1 MRLIARA
8 MAGIGNGLL
17 LRAALRLELGARLGG
32 HFLGAVEVD
41 LLRPLDRV
49 HQHERLAALHL
60 EHALGHGGDLLDA
73 VGVPQRQLAGND
85 GEHDILVLR
94 HQAVHT
100 VDARHGERCAR
111 PVKKRALGRE
121 DAERKG
127 LHHASPLSIF
137 FALASASSSVPT
149 L

>member
-1 MRLIARA
+1 MGA
-8 MAGIGNGLL
+8 AGDMLTAALL
-17 LRAALRLELGARLGG
+17 ELMPDRAAAI
-32 HFLGAVEVD
+32 AD
-41 LLRPLDRV
+41 LN
-49 HQHERLAALHL
+49 AI
-60 EHALGHGGDLLDA
+60 GI
-73 VGVPQRQLAGND
+73 PQRQLAGND
-85 GEHDILVLR
+85 CKHDVLVLR
-94 HQAVHT
+94 HQAVHA

>member
-8 MAGIGNGLL
+8 M
-17 LRAALRLELGARLGG
+17 RALAMACSCALRFALSLARLGG

-49 HQHERLAALHL
+49 HQHERLAVLHL

-73 VGVPQRQLAGND
+73 VGVPQRHLAGND

-100 VDARHGERCAR
+100 VDARHGE
-111 PVKKRALGRE
+111 
-121 DAERKG
+121 
-127 LHHASPLSIF
+127 
-137 FALASASSSVPT
+137 
-149 L
+149 

>member
-1 MRLIARA
+1 MACSCALRFALSSARA
-8 MAGIGNGLL
+8 SA
-17 LRAALRLELGARLGG
+17 G
-32 HFLGAVEVD
+32 HFLGAVEID

-49 HQHERLAALHL
+49 HQHERLAVLHL

-85 GEHDILVLR
+85 REHDILVLR
-94 HQAVHT
+94 HQAVHA

-121 DAERKG
+121 DVERKG
-127 LHHASPLSIF
+127 LHHTSPLSIF